1 MLLYKWILT
10 FWVWRSIPKYFAI
23 KLWNNTFTWY
33 GIINFFQNDFFS
45 VFILERVK
53 DNLCLSGEML
63 KLYLKQASLKG
74 YYKMSLVN
82 SFIKNTRLKQFY
94 ICKMKATRLDFLD
107 IIFNK
112 IFYKNFNA
120 SVVITLNGM
129 KDIFQL

>member
-1 MLLYKWILT
+1 M
-10 FWVWRSIPKYFAI
+10 VSI
-23 KLWNNTFTWY
+23 
-33 GIINFFQNDFFS
+33 FFKNDFFS
-45 VFILERVK
+45 VFILVRVK

-82 SFIKNTRLKQFY
+82 SFIKNTRLKRFY

-112 IFYKNFNA
+112 IFYKNFHT
-120 SVVITLNGM
+120 SVVITLSGI
-129 KDIFQL
+129 KDNFQLHG

>member
-1 MLLYKWILT
+1 M
-10 FWVWRSIPKYFAI
+10 
-23 KLWNNTFTWY
+23 
-33 GIINFFQNDFFS
+33 
-45 VFILERVK
+45 K

-82 SFIKNTRLKQFY
+82 SFIKNTRLKRFY
-94 ICKMKATRLDFLD
+94 ICEMKATRLDFLD

>member
-1 MLLYKWILT
+1 M
-10 FWVWRSIPKYFAI
+10 
-23 KLWNNTFTWY
+23 
-33 GIINFFQNDFFS
+33 
-45 VFILERVK
+45 K

-112 IFYKNFNA
+112 IFYKNFNT
-120 SVVITLNGM
+120 SVVITLNGI

>member
-1 MLLYKWILT
+1 M
-10 FWVWRSIPKYFAI
+10 
-23 KLWNNTFTWY
+23 
-33 GIINFFQNDFFS
+33 
-45 VFILERVK
+45 K

-82 SFIKNTRLKQFY
+82 SFMKNTRLKRFY